1 MIGANV
7 WVGYGAAFLRGVTV
21 GDNSV
26 IGTSAVVARD
36 VPANAVVGGIPARVI
51 RMREAP
57 RELGWPDPVEPD
69 PEDPAN
75 AQAARPLSA

>member
-1 MIGANV
+1 M
-7 WVGYGAAFLRGVTV
+7 

-57 RELGWPDPVEPD
+57 RELKWPNPVEPD
-69 PEDPAN
+69 PEAP
-75 AQAARPLSA
+75 RTLKPPGPTS